1 VINGLLSTIE
11 EWLCQEQEEEREW
24 VMSLQVG
31 FSL

>member
-1 VINGLLSTIE
+1 MNGLLSTIE
-11 EWLCQEQEEEREW
+11 EWLCHGQEEEREW